1 MAFSWNSREFPY
13 REGFNLYRN
22 GLVTSRYHVTTST
35 LVTRHVTTPRNAI
48 ISVTYAMDLT
58 MDAEDAELVVE
69 TAAAPAA
76 TTVDQVNVP
85 DLDTLDYELMS

>member
-1 MAFSWNSREFPY
+1 
-13 REGFNLYRN
+13 
-22 GLVTSRYHVTTST
+22 LVTSRYHVITSSLSWSS
-35 LVTRHVTTPRNAI
+35 LVTRHVTTPRNVI

-85 DLDTLDYELMS
+85 DLETLDYELMS